1 MSSVAQQ
8 RNTWRKHVLTSAPA
22 GYVETTIPHQWREM
36 CPGIRAGTKTICPM
50 LSKPTWSVK
59 SLLPADPHTADAPTI
74 TPKQLRHLLNLS
86 ALPEPRDEEEEA
98 RMLKTLR
105 SQLHFVRAIQEV
117 DTKDVPPLRAIRDE
131 TDAAEEEIRI
141 SLGSLKEALAE
152 EEVRGKHFK
161 RIQRKEGLVDTA
173 GAEDWDVL
181 GHAERKTGKYFVV
194 DSGKT

>member
-1 MSSVAQQ
+1 
-8 RNTWRKHVLTSAPA
+8 
-22 GYVETTIPHQWREM
+22 
-36 CPGIRAGTKTICPM
+36 M

-131 TDAAEEEIRI
+131 TDAAEEEIKI

-161 RIQRKEGLVDTA
+161 RIQRKEGPVDTA